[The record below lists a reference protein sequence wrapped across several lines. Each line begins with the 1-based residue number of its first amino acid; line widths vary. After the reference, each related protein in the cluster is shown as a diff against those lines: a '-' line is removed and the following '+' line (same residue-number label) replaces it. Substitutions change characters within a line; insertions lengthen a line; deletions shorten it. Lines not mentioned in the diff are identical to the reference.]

1 MIFSWWIRRSDVMTG
16 KTLKLWLNHQQRAL
30 LERAVADGAAPS
42 LEALVRCAIAESKP
56 LPAGQPEAK

>member
-1 MIFSWWIRRSDVMTG
+1 MTG

-30 LERAVADGAAPS
+30 LERAVADGAAQS
-42 LEALVRCAIAESKP
+42 LEALVRRAIAESKP

>member
-1 MIFSWWIRRSDVMTG
+1 MTG

-42 LEALVRCAIAESKP
+42 LEALVRRAIAESKP
-56 LPAGQPEAK
+56 LPAGQPEVK